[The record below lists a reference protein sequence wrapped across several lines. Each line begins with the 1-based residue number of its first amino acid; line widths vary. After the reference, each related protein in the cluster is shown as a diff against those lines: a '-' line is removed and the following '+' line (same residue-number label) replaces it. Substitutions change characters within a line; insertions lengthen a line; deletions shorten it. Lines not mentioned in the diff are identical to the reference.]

1 MKINKFQMSNLTFIS
16 SIDIPLSSS
25 IIFSISN
32 SIDAYQISPSFIGI
46 SNSQTIPFIF
56 SSSKNQI
63 PYIKQEEYSLV
74 IREKVDLSTA
84 GTQERT
90 IADENK
96 DLGQNG
102 SISYPY
108 KPRGLNANFTE
119 LKGEK
124 S

>member
-16 SIDIPLSSS
+16 SIDIPLDTSV
-25 IIFSISN
+25 IFSISN
-32 SIDAYQISPSFIGI
+32 SIDAYISTPQFYGI
-46 SNSQTIPFIF
+46 SDSQTIPFIF
-56 SSSKNQI
+56 SASKNQI
-63 PYIKQEEYSLV
+63 PYIKHEEYSLA
-74 IREKVDLSTA
+74 IREKVDLSSA

-102 SISYPY
+102 SLSYPY
-108 KPRGLNANFTE
+108 KPRGLNANFIE
-119 LKGEK
+119 LKGDK